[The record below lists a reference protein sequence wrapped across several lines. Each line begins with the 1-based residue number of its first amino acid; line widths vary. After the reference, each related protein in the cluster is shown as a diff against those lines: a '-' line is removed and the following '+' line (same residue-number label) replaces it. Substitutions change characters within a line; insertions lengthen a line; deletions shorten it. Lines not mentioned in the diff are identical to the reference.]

1 MGLDLPFQ
9 KKLSH
14 PVTCETLHKS
24 YFWGKKTSSC
34 CFSGVLYQWESRTDI
49 SFQQVLGARLF
60 GYEILLVFLDTTSHY
75 HFLVAA
81 LPASQYRAWE
91 AAGAVSWIMG
101 KNWSPSKTAKR
112 LQICC
117 ERSPSKPSSPRKI
130 LRCKTTSR
138 SWRMYASKK
147 IRNLTSSASQQNK
160 PESGVVTLASWV
172 FFFFFF
178 LHLILFLPIRV

>member
-14 PVTCETLHKS
+14 TVTCETLHKS

-130 LRCKTTSR
+130 LRQR
-138 SWRMYASKK
+138 S
-147 IRNLTSSASQQNK
+147 LTIIHQEAELEKFLEFNGWSSFLADGLNK
-160 PESGVVTLASWV
+160 RQICWQE
-172 FFFFFF
+172 
-178 LHLILFLPIRV
+178 